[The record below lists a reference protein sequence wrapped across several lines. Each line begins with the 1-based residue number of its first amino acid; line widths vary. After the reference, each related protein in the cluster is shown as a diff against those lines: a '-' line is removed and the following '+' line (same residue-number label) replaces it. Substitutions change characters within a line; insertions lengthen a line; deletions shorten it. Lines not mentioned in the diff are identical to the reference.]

1 MGSDEAWCAGYR
13 GRVAVHVG
21 GFATRWNTNF
31 GSTPAPTAM
40 NHRTHQRYPTN
51 AQQGAG
57 TSVTEVRTNATSGPE
72 RCNSGSRQPAT
83 LVSPSREP
91 AASQRVSGDAPRSV
105 KARHL
110 LPRQAELE
118 ALKTLERFR
127 VIRTIDVAV
136 TCYPERTYKAALTA
150 AQRTV
155 RRLVKKDFIRRYRTD
170 RFQTVYGLT
179 KKGAD
184 WLDEHGV
191 EASSSVRRVSDMTNP
206 EHRLWLQFLV
216 LCAQAR
222 GLRALTES
230 ELLAELN
237 RGVTDLSKA
246 RQGYTTVLVQRAKGS
261 TRRELRPDCVIFE
274 EDGAT
279 WVEVDRSKRGSE
291 REASLAAL
299 AGAIGRKAADEKI
312 VRKVAVFCKTERIEQ
327 RALAVLRRLAA
338 ELAQHILIEGRQHL
352 RETEPGTFEV
362 WTAALKPLLGG
373 RSQLVDMRNGH
384 ILVQR
389 LPIWLPKVRID
400 SSNSHSTAGWFDENY
415 LPYRRPG
422 GW

>member
-1 MGSDEAWCAGYR
+1 M
-13 GRVAVHVG
+13 AVPVG
-21 GFATRWNTNF
+21 GFATRGNTHYDN
-31 GSTPAPTAM
+31 TPAPTAM
-40 NHRTHQRYPTN
+40 TPRLHQRYPKT

-57 TSVTEVRTNATSGPE
+57 TSATGLHSDATSGQGLSTP
-72 RCNSGSRQPAT
+72 GSRQPAILGAPGKNPAT
-83 LVSPSREP
+83 SR
-91 AASQRVSGDAPRSV
+91 RMSGDAPKSV

-155 RRLVKKDFIRRYRTD
+155 RRLVKRDLIRRYRTD

-184 WLDEHGV
+184 WLDEQGV

-230 ELLAELN
+230 ELLTELN
-237 RGVTDLSKA
+237 RGVTDVSKA
-246 RQGYTTVLVQRAKGS
+246 HQGYMTVLVQRPQGS
-261 TRRELRPDCVIFE
+261 TKRELRPDCVIFE
-274 EDGAT
+274 GDSAT
-279 WVEVDRSKRGSE
+279 WVEVDRSKRGAE

-299 AGAIGRKAADEKI
+299 AGAIGRKAADGNA
-312 VRKVAVFCKTERIEQ
+312 VRRVVIFCKTERIEQ
-327 RALAVLRRLAA
+327 RALAVLRRLAG
-338 ELAQHILIEGRQHL
+338 ELAQQVLIEGRQHL
-352 RETEPGTFEV
+352 RETDPGTFDV
-362 WTAALKPLLGG
+362 WTAALKPLPGG
-373 RSQLVDMRNGH
+373 RAQLVDMCVGH
-384 ILVQR
+384 VIVQR
-389 LPIWLPKVRID
+389 LPTWLPKVRIN
-400 SSNSHSTAGWFDENY
+400 SSNTHSTAGWFSENY
-415 LPYRRPG
+415 LPYRKRG
-422 GW
+422 GWG